1 MSVVML
7 ERPSTHVAVVRFNR
21 PDVRNALNTEVRRLL
36 DQHFTSL
43 LADDDVRAVV
53 LTGSERVFAAGAD
66 IQEQAD
72 RDVVGALK
80 AYTTD
85 AIASFPKPVIAA
97 VNGYA
102 LGGGCEFAL
111 QCDFVIASERA
122 KFGQPEVNL
131 GLIPGA
137 GGTQR
142 LPRVIG
148 RLNASYMLMTGTII
162 DARRAE
168 QWGLVSEVVEGDAL
182 PRALELA
189 ELIASK
195 APLAVQQVKD
205 AVRNGQ
211 DSSLE
216 AGLRLER
223 RGYQL
228 MFGTQDFREGIA
240 AFQGKR
246 EPKFAGE

>member
-246 EPKFAGE
+246 EPRFAGE